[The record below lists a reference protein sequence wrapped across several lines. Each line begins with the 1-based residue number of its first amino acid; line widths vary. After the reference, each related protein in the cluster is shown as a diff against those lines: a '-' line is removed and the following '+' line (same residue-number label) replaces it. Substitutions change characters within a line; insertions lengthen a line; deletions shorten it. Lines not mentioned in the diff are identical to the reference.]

1 LCPFYQIIKL
11 SADTGLWHGYIEI
24 VALQLGKNDLIGQQ
38 LPIVFKLAGKA
49 GVGSPTVQ
57 E

>member
-1 LCPFYQIIKL
+1 L
-11 SADTGLWHGYIEI
+11 STDTGLWHGYIEI